1 MVFKNIF
8 FLYYAPHPFHKS
20 LADVIGAVDLDILSN
35 KNSTLK
41 RIFSYL
47 NYTFNSS
54 SDDILLCEGT
64 FLIPSLFKLLPIKR
78 FKKTIIN
85 ISADP
90 KLFYIKIKRMHFLER
105 FLHLLAIPKVD
116 LFICIGNM
124 EKDILKEI
132 YPKAKYIV
140 AYPFIDEER
149 YKYLLNIPVKNEFN
163 HNILFIGN
171 GPDYFYKG
179 LDLLMGAFKIVK
191 KEFEDSQLFI
201 LGNWDK
207 EIIYRFSYEGINFVG
222 FSDIYEY
229 IQKSSLYV
237 HLGRGEVF
245 SISTLESLLGGIPSI
260 VSEYTGAKEVVRE
273 LREDF
278 VLPLDSKKVAEKII
292 EYFNLP
298 KDEKIILS
306 LKAKELG
313 KRFKK
318 EIVLEDFIKKWKGLI
333 SYEM

>member
-1 MVFKNIF
+1 
-8 FLYYAPHPFHKS
+8 
-20 LADVIGAVDLDILSN
+20 
-35 KNSTLK
+35 
-41 RIFSYL
+41 
-47 NYTFNSS
+47 
-54 SDDILLCEGT
+54 
-64 FLIPSLFKLLPIKR
+64 
-78 FKKTIIN
+78 
-85 ISADP
+85 
-90 KLFYIKIKRMHFLER
+90 MHFLER

-132 YPKAKYIV
+132 YPNAKYIV
-140 AYPFIDEER
+140 AYPFINEER

-163 HNILFIGN
+163 HNVLFIGN
-171 GPDYFYKG
+171 GPDYFCKG
-179 LDLLMGAFKIVK
+179 LDILVGAFKIVK
-191 KEFEDSQLFI
+191 KEFKDSQLFI

-207 EIIYRFSYEGINFVG
+207 EIIYRFRYEGINFVG

-229 IQKSSLYV
+229 IQKSSIYV

-278 VLPLDSKKVAEKII
+278 VLPLDSKRVAEKII

-298 KDEKIILS
+298 EDEKIILS

-318 EIVLEDFIKKWKGLI
+318 EIVLEDFIKKWKGLV
-333 SYEM
+333 SYEI

>member
-1 MVFKNIF
+1 MN
-8 FLYYAPHPFHKS
+8 
-20 LADVIGAVDLDILSN
+20 
-35 KNSTLK
+35 
-41 RIFSYL
+41 
-47 NYTFNSS
+47 
-54 SDDILLCEGT
+54 
-64 FLIPSLFKLLPIKR
+64 
-78 FKKTIIN
+78 
-85 ISADP
+85 
-90 KLFYIKIKRMHFLER
+90 FLER
-105 FLHLLAIPKVD
+105 LLHLLAIPKVD

-132 YPKAKYIV
+132 YPNTKYIV
-140 AYPFIDEER
+140 VYPYIDEER

-171 GPDYFYKG
+171 GPDYFCKG
-179 LDLLMGAFKIVK
+179 LDVLVEAFKVVK
-191 KEFEDSQLFI
+191 KEFKNSQLFI

-207 EIIYRFSYEGINFVG
+207 EIRDRFSYEGINFVG

-237 HLGRGEVF
+237 HIGRGEVF

-278 VLPLDSKKVAEKII
+278 VLPLDSKRVAEKII

-298 KDEKIILS
+298 EDEKIILS

-318 EIVLEDFIKKWKGLI
+318 EIVLEDFIKKWKGLV
-333 SYEM
+333 SYEI

>member
-20 LADVIGAVDLDILSN
+20 LADIVGAVDLDILSN

-78 FKKTIIN
+78 FNKTIIN

-90 KLFYIKIKRMHFLER
+90 KLFYIKIKRVNFLKR
-105 FLHLLAIPKVD
+105 ILHLLAIPKVD

-171 GPDYFYKG
+171 GPDYFCKG
-179 LDLLMGAFKIVK
+179 LDILVGAFKIVK

-201 LGNWDK
+201 LGNWNK
-207 EIIYRFSYEGINFVG
+207 EIIDSFSYEGINFVG

-278 VLPLDSKKVAEKII
+278 VLPLDSKRVAEKII

-318 EIVLEDFIKKWKGLI
+318 EIVLEDFMKKWKGMV
-333 SYEM
+333 SYEI